1 MPWWTN
7 LASGPTIS
15 ARWVRKAMT
24 SCFVT
29 ASIASMR
36 ATSKA
41 ASLPLLQIVSA
52 ASFGTTPI
60 SASAV
65 VAWASISN
73 QIRKRLSG
81 DQIAVIAGRL

>member
-1 MPWWTN
+1 M
-7 LASGPTIS
+7 
-15 ARWVRKAMT
+15 RKAIT

-36 ATSKA
+36 ATSNT
-41 ASLPLLQIVSA
+41 ASLALLPDLVSA
-52 ASFGTTPI
+52 AAFGTTPI

-73 QIRKRLSG
+73 QILKRLSG
-81 DQIAVIAGRL
+81 DQIAVIVGRL

>member
-1 MPWWTN
+1 
-7 LASGPTIS
+7 
-15 ARWVRKAMT
+15 MT

-29 ASIASMR
+29 ASMASMR
-36 ATSKA
+36 ATSKV
-41 ASLPLLQIVSA
+41 ASRPIAQTFSA

-60 SASAV
+60 SARAV

-73 QIRKRLSG
+73 QIRKRDSG